1 MCTHVGRWRSSS
13 QRVGSKLGSVLAAIP
28 AAVLT
33 GVAFSSCVLAYSG
46 TLGRSG
52 NYNALF
58 RFIITPLA
66 FLSGTFYSTERLP
79 DLGRFLAH
87 LNPFFYMIDGFRY
100 GVIGHADGSLVLG
113 AVALIGVNLA
123 LLVGN
128 YLSFQY
134 GSRLRP

>member
-1 MCTHVGRWRSSS
+1 MKHQRIHSGRLTTDNGSRS
-13 QRVGSKLGSVLAAIP
+13 AP
-28 AAVLT
+28 AW
-33 GVAFSSCVLAYSG
+33 
-46 TLGRSG
+46 
-52 NYNALF
+52 
-58 RFIITPLA
+58 
-66 FLSGTFYSTERLP
+66 
-79 DLGRFLAH
+79 
-87 LNPFFYMIDGFRY
+87 FRY